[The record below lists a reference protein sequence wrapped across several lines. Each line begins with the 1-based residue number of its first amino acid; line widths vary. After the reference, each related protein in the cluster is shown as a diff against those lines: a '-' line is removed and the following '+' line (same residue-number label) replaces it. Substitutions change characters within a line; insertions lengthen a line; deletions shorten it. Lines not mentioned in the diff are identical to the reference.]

1 MNTAL
6 LLTYVLTVTLL
17 IATPGPVVA
26 LVIHTAATGGRRQAL
41 LTALGTNGASL
52 VLIAMAASLILTSAV
67 IDPRWLTLV
76 SVLGCLFIGYRAA
89 CSLRQTVAP
98 TAGAA
103 MTVSG
108 QGGLWQGFA
117 IGVSNPKD
125 ILFFVAL
132 FPQFIQITSQVSH
145 SLLLLSLVWLML
157 DIAILGLLILLTNK
171 LATPRRQQLISLTSG
186 ALLLVMAAMGLLYN
200 LHTLWLDGFMAF
212 ETGPTTGRM
221 LESMT
226 GTFEPH
232 YGQLA

>member
-1 MNTAL
+1 
-6 LLTYVLTVTLL
+6 
-17 IATPGPVVA
+17 
-26 LVIHTAATGGRRQAL
+26 
-41 LTALGTNGASL
+41 
-52 VLIAMAASLILTSAV
+52 
-67 IDPRWLTLV
+67 
-76 SVLGCLFIGYRAA
+76 
-89 CSLRQTVAP
+89 
-98 TAGAA
+98 
-103 MTVSG
+103 
-108 QGGLWQGFA
+108 
-117 IGVSNPKD
+117 
-125 ILFFVAL
+125 
-132 FPQFIQITSQVSH
+132 
-145 SLLLLSLVWLML
+145 ML